1 MNILFAASEAAPFIK
16 SGGLADVAGAL
27 PAALCAQGH
36 DCRVVLPLYRDIP
49 ERWRREMTY
58 LVDLS
63 VPLSWRCQRCGV
75 YTLRINKVTYYFL
88 DNGYC
93 FDRCGSYGFFDDG
106 ERFALFS
113 RAVIEMLLRLND
125 FTPAII
131 HCNDWQTALIPVF
144 LHAFYAHEPRLRGAK
159 TVLTIHNIQYQG
171 AYGMEVA
178 EDILG
183 LPPQMVEIVEYG
195 GEVNYLKGGMER
207 CHALTTVSPTY
218 AQEIL
223 EPVYSCGLD
232 GFLRQRRGKISG
244 ILNGI
249 DCAEYDPAADRC
261 LPCHY
266 TADDLT
272 GKAEN
277 KRELRQQL
285 GLESNDTMLIGIASR
300 LVGHKGLDLV
310 CSAME
315 RLMQEPVQ
323 LAVLGCGESGY
334 EQFFREAAM
343 RWPGRVSVTLGF
355 DESLARRIYAGAD
368 VFLMPSRSEPC
379 GLAQMLA
386 LRYGTP
392 PIVRLTGGLRDTVR
406 DFGGE
411 NGNGYTFLTCTAEDM
426 LDAVRRALKDYADTN
441 IWKSHIVAAM
451 CCEHGWSCSAA
462 EYIQLYQKLM

>member
-1 MNILFAASEAAPFIK
+1 MNILFAASEAVPFIK

-27 PAALCAQGH
+27 PAALCRLGH

-49 ERWRREMTY
+49 SALRQEMTY
-58 LVDLS
+58 ITTIS
-63 VPLSWRCQRCGV
+63 VPLSWRRQVCGV
-75 YTLRINKVTYYFL
+75 YTCWKNNVQYYFL
-88 DNGYC
+88 ENPYC

-113 RAVIEMLLRLND
+113 RAVLEMLLHLD
-125 FTPAII
+125 FSPAVI

-144 LHAFYAHEPRLRGAK
+144 LHAFFSDAEKLRGVK

-178 EDILG
+178 GDILG
-183 LPPQMVEIVEYG
+183 LPPHMVEIVEYSG
-195 GEVNYLKGGMER
+195 SVNYLKGGMEM

-223 EPVYSCGLD
+223 SAEYGHGLEP
-232 GFLRQRRGKISG
+232 FLRERRGKISG

-249 DCAEYDPAADRC
+249 DCAEYDPVSDAC
-261 LPCHY
+261 LPYRY
-266 TADDLT
+266 TADDLS
-272 GKAEN
+272 GKAAN
-277 KRELRQQL
+277 KSDLQRQL
-285 GLESNDTMLIGIASR
+285 GLNEDGGAMLIGMVGR

-310 CSAME
+310 CSGME
-315 RLMQEPVQ
+315 RLMNEPVQ
-323 LAVLGCGESGY
+323 FVLLGCGDSVY

-343 RWPGRVSVTLGF
+343 RWPGRISVTLGF
-355 DESLARRIYAGAD
+355 DEAFARRIYAGAD

-379 GLAQMLA
+379 GLAQMIA

-411 NGNGYTFLTCTAEDM
+411 NGNGYTFQTCMAEDM
-426 LDAVRRALKDYADTN
+426 LDAVRRALRDYADQAN
-441 IWKSHIVAAM
+441 WQEHCRAAM
-451 CCEHGWSCSAA
+451 QCDNSWTCSA
-462 EYIQLYQKLM
+462 EKYIHLYKNQ